1 MSLFA
6 SLHFNDSQSTFAH
19 GLDRRMNIILPP
31 LKIKI
36 NEFLPGKWKERK
48 TVWNWLQKNQG
59 EHVLSN
65 VNLIVIGGRSSAI
78 DSTDK
83 KKVHSYFYILLAK
96 KKSLGINA
104 NHSLFP
110 KSQLKCF
117 FFSSDKEVIS
127 KVDKTITR
135 KANLHTLSSI
145 IVFHHLFSIILR
157 LLKFIWRMLSHG
169 IIRLKQRITLQQ

>member
-1 MSLFA
+1 MSLFG

-36 NEFLPGKWKERK
+36 NELLPGKWKERK
-48 TVWNWLQKNQG
+48 MVWNWLQENQG
-59 EHVLSN
+59 ENVLSN
-65 VNLIVIGGRSSAI
+65 ANLIVIGVPQLTRHI
-78 DSTDK
+78 
-83 KKVHSYFYILLAK
+83 K
-96 KKSLGINA
+96 KKSPFVLLYFA
-104 NHSLFP
+104 CQEK
-110 KSQLKCF
+110 KSGYKCKPF
-117 FFSSDKEVIS
+117 FAQKKPVKMLFFSSDQEVIS
-127 KVDKTITR
+127 KVDKTISR

-145 IVFHHLFSIILR
+145 IVSHHLFSIVLR

>member
-1 MSLFA
+1 MSLFG
-6 SLHFNDSQSTFAH
+6 SLHFNNSQSTFAH
-19 GLDRRMNIILPP
+19 GLDRMMNIILPP

-48 TVWNWLQKNQG
+48 MVWNWLQENQG
-59 EHVLSN
+59 ENVLSN
-65 VNLIVIGGRSSAI
+65 VNLIVIGVPQLTRHI
-78 DSTDK
+78 K

-96 KKSLGINA
+96 KKSLDINA
-104 NHSLFP
+104 NHSLFK

-117 FFSSDKEVIS
+117 FFPSDQEVIS
-127 KVDKTITR
+127 KVDKTISR
-135 KANLHTLSSI
+135 KVNLHTLSSI

>member
-1 MSLFA
+1 M
-6 SLHFNDSQSTFAH
+6 
-19 GLDRRMNIILPP
+19 
-31 LKIKI
+31 
-36 NEFLPGKWKERK
+36 
-48 TVWNWLQKNQG
+48 VWNWLQENQG
-59 EHVLSN
+59 ENVLSN
-65 VNLIVIGGRSSAI
+65 VNLIVIGVPQLTRHI
-78 DSTDK
+78 K
-83 KKVHSYFYILLAK
+83 KKVHSYFNILLAK

-104 NHSLFP
+104 NHSLFK

-145 IVFHHLFSIILR
+145 IVQSADSEGLTFDSSWGLGIFSIILR